1 MKKWRASGPNYT
13 GVLQH
18 AVHMSLHKRRISQL
32 ACCVLLID
40 EGAFSIPFLPGSL
53 PLTAAAAPD
62 RLVYVSYLKLCLKV
76 PEVVEWTGHGRLYV
90 AAPSLSGRSDFS
102 IPTIFHPAFHPA
114 IRHRKA
120 ACAGNVSS
128 HQVVRPPFC
137 GPVAVS
143 RKGTYWRFL
152 VWFGPAVDHTSE

>member
-1 MKKWRASGPNYT
+1 MFGSCCKIPITPTT
-13 GVLQH
+13 G
-18 AVHMSLHKRRISQL
+18 SE
-32 ACCVLLID
+32 C
-40 EGAFSIPFLPGSL
+40 
-53 PLTAAAAPD
+53 D

-102 IPTIFHPAFHPA
+102 IPTIFHPA

-128 HQVVRPPFC
+128 HR
-137 GPVAVS
+137 S
-143 RKGTYWRFL
+143 EE
-152 VWFGPAVDHTSE
+152 HTSELQSLRHLVCR